1 MGPMSFLNR
10 SEEGLLPSWP
20 VAVSIS
26 YEVRVCDSDT
36 DDIVDKQ
43 LLSTFAP
50 ILPIQITL
58 LAVVTL
64 PPALW
69 PKAMLG
75 ARSVVSDYE
84 HEKEQE

>member
-1 MGPMSFLNR
+1 MSFLNR

-20 VAVSIS
+20 VAVPIS
-26 YEVRVCDSDT
+26 TKFAFATVIPTILSR
-36 DDIVDKQ
+36 KQ